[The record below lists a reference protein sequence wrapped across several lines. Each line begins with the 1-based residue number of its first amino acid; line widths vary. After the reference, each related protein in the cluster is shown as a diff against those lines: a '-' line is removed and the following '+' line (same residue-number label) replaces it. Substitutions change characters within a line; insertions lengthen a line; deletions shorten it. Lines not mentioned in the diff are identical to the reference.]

1 MRRSDEFASHRGG
14 GDRAGAAV
22 AAFPCAGPDDDPGAR
37 GKTPPGPCARQP
49 GPRRQGSDR
58 PARAHGRRGRY
69 KRRFDLAV
77 TALLFLALL
86 PLWLMLFAA
95 VAAVIRLQDGGS
107 VLHRQARLG
116 RGGQVFSMLKFRT
129 MAENAE
135 RGTGP
140 VWAQPY
146 DARTTAVGR
155 LLRRFHLDELPQ
167 VVNVLRGEM
176 SLVGPRPERPEIAA
190 RIEREVPGF
199 ARRLAV
205 RPGIAG
211 LAQARSLWSHSPR
224 NKLRYDL
231 VYIRAMGPWLDLW
244 LCAAC
249 VWRALQG
256 PRRPGEDG
264 RRVRPGTS
272 LRARSRGGAWARRP

>member
-1 MRRSDEFASHRGG
+1 MRASDEFPSYRGSG
-14 GDRAGAAV
+14 RRAGTLV
-22 AAFPCAGPDDDPGAR
+22 AAFPCAGPDDGPGAR
-37 GKTPPGPCARQP
+37 GKPPPGPCARQP
-49 GPRRQGSDR
+49 GPRRLGSES
-58 PARAHGRRGRY
+58 PARVHKRRDRY
-69 KRRFDLAV
+69 KRPFDLAATV
-77 TALLFLALL
+77 FLFLALF

-95 VAAVIRLQDGGS
+95 IAAAIRLQDGGA
-107 VLHRQARLG
+107 VLYRQARLG

-129 MAENAE
+129 MAEDAE

-140 VWAQPY
+140 VWAGPH
-146 DARTTAVGR
+146 DARRTAVGR

-176 SLVGPRPERPEIAA
+176 SLVGPRPERPEIAT
-190 RIEREVPGF
+190 RIERERPGF

-211 LAQARSLWSHSPR
+211 LAQARSRWSHSSR

-231 VYIRAMGPWLDLW
+231 VYIRAMGPWLDLR

-256 PRRPGEDG
+256 PRRPGADG
-264 RRVRPGTS
+264 GRVRPRTS
-272 LRARSRGGAWARRP
+272 FRALFRGPP